1 MTELLEIKQRLKI
14 FYAKYDAYLIPV
26 IRFAFAFLTFMLIN
40 SQIGFM
46 EQLTNPMLSLLLS
59 VLCAFLPVNAL
70 AVFAALLV
78 CAHAFAIS
86 LEVFAIAAGLLFV
99 MYALYFRV
107 SARYGYVLIL
117 TPVLF
122 VLKIP
127 YVMPLVMGL
136 IGSPVCAVPIACG
149 TIMYNLLYYMKNNE
163 TMLSNPESAE
173 VTSRLTYLVEN
184 ILSNKSVLLTV
195 LVFAVTLFVVYAVH
209 RMSVDYAWYLAIGS
223 GMVVNIV
230 LMLVGSLVLKTSISI
245 LELILGTLVSGVIA
259 LVVEFFVFGVDYSRT
274 EYTQFEDDEYYYY
287 VKAVPKMTI
296 AVPEKK
302 VKKINSRKKSNRRK
316 HY

>member
-26 IRFAFAFLTFMLIN
+26 VRFLFAFLTFTLIN

-46 EQLTNPMLSLLLS
+46 TRLTSPLISLLLS
-59 VLCAFLPVNAL
+59 VLCAFLPVNLL
-70 AVFAALLV
+70 AVLAALLI
-78 CAHAFAIS
+78 CAHAYAIS
-86 LEVFAIAAGLLFV
+86 LEVLAIAAGLLFI
-99 MYALYFRV
+99 MYAVYFRV
-107 SARYGYVLIL
+107 SARYGYVLVL
-117 TPVLF
+117 TPILF
-122 VLKIP
+122 MLKIP

-136 IGSPVCAVPIACG
+136 IGSPVCAIPIACG
-149 TIMYNLLYYMKNNE
+149 SVLYNLLYYMKNNE
-163 TMLSNPESAE
+163 TMLANPETQEMA
-173 VTSRLTYLVEN
+173 SRLAYLVEN
-184 ILSNKSVLLTV
+184 ILNNKGVILTI

-230 LMLVGSLVLKTSISI
+230 LMLVGSLILNVSVSI
-245 LELILGTLVSGVIA
+245 LGLILGTLASGVIA
-259 LVVEFFVFGVDYSRT
+259 LIVEFFVFNVDYSRT

-302 VKKINSRKKSNRRK
+302 VKKINSRKKSSRRK
-316 HY
+316 R